1 MTKMVANILTAKQH
15 CCVGKVFDSNMALA
29 NFEYVTRVASEN
41 TYSLLYIMKARN
53 ADDPE
58 C

>member
-1 MTKMVANILTAKQH
+1 MVANTLTAKQQ
-15 CCVGKVFDSNMALA
+15 CVGKVFDSNMALA
-29 NFEYVTRVASEN
+29 NFEHVRRVASEN
-41 TYSLLYIMKARN
+41 IYSLLYIMKARN

>member
-41 TYSLLYIMKARN
+41 TYSLMYI
-53 ADDPE
+53 
-58 C
+58 